1 MTGRVSTCVS
11 RAGGAREL
19 LHNPTQPHVLLLR
32 EQLILKCAPQ
42 VKRGV
47 VQHALTQFLGYKY
60 GKIKGR
66 VIKRDKKRPGIIRQ
80 YLLDLA
86 NARELERSGD
96 YVIVY
101 TDESYVHQNIA
112 PEYAYLKI
120 GGVDGPRAPVA
131 KVGAG
136 GCDVP
141 LPRARARAAIA
152 AAAAAAAATV
162 VVVVVVIVV
171 VAAAAAA
178 ATYKPLTIMHTT
190 PPPFPLLSGKRICI
204 VHAITKDGPLTTRD
218 VSGVPHYGDHFVKA
232 RGGKSLKPRTMEEG
246 EHTAEYLFVGNTKGD
261 YHESMNSQNFD
272 EWVQQRLVPTFEAKY
287 PGKKTILVLDNAP
300 CVRVRA
306 LQHLRESETNDLW
319 RDCMPLH
326 NA

>member
-42 VKRGV
+42 VKRGA

-66 VIKRDKKRPGIIRQ
+66 VIKRDKKRPDIIRQ

-112 PEYAYLKI
+112 PEYTYLKI
-120 GGVDGPRAPVA
+120 DGDGRTARTSG
-131 KVGAG
+131 KGRSG
-136 GCDVP
+136 R
-141 LPRARARAAIA
+141 LWRRSRTRARAPPPPPPPPPSF
-152 AAAAAAAATV
+152 V
-162 VVVVVVIVV
+162 VVVVVV

-190 PPPFPLLSGKRICI
+190 PPLFLCSQASASASC
-204 VHAITKDGPLTTRD
+204 TR
-218 VSGVPHYGDHFVKA
+218 SPK
-232 RGGKSLKPRTMEEG
+232 M
-246 EHTAEYLFVGNTKGD
+246 
-261 YHESMNSQNFD
+261 
-272 EWVQQRLVPTFEAKY
+272 
-287 PGKKTILVLDNAP
+287 
-300 CVRVRA
+300 VR
-306 LQHLRESETNDLW
+306 
-319 RDCMPLH
+319 
-326 NA
+326 